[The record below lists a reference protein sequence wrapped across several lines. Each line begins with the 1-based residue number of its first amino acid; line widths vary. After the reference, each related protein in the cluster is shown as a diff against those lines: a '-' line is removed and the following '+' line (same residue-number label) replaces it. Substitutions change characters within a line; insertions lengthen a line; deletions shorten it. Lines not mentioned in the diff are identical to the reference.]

1 MSYLLG
7 LLILVGVVLA
17 LVPMDA
23 TIRRMVVIITVILA
37 VVLLLQM
44 LGIFP

>member
-1 MSYLLG
+1 MPYLLG

-23 TIRRMVVIITVILA
+23 TIRRVVVIITVVLA
-37 VVLLLQM
+37 VVLLLRM